1 MAKVQSKAA
10 PKKATAKKE
19 VAPIEVATEEQSRE
33 LTFGEVLIGTEFTQ
47 DPVDSIHIVK
57 MLAAD
62 MANHVV
68 TASNPESVELSPL
81 KSDLLRSAIAQLSA
95 AQMACVKVMTFQH

>member
-1 MAKVQSKAA
+1 M
-10 PKKATAKKE
+10 KKE
-19 VAPIEVATEEQSRE
+19 QTEATVLDVAPEAVIAKEDQPRE
-33 LTFGEVLIGTEFTQ
+33 LTFGEVLIGTEFSQ
-47 DPVDSIHIVK
+47 DPTDSVHIVK

-68 TASNPESVELSPL
+68 TVSNPEGAELSPL